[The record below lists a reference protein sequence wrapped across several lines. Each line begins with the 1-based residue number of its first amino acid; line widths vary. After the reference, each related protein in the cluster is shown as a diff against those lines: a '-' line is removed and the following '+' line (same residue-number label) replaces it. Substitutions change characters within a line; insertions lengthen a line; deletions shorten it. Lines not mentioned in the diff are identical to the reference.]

1 MKTSNLSLII
11 LLIFSFT
18 TIVYG
23 SEEID
28 RSIIADKVIDGVT
41 FGIDNQNTFKL
52 ADLEPTCT
60 DIDNSTGYIS
70 AKNLLASLILN
81 KNVYLDIDNMYT
93 WDFHGT
99 GNRTVCVAYVD
110 FNSTHYLNVNKVLIN
125 RRLVVINDNEND
137 FNPEDWSY
145 FVKKQLVSEFSLWII
160 PGLLVIFPFVIKLLN
175 RLNRF

>member
-1 MKTSNLSLII
+1 MKTSI
-11 LLIFSFT
+11 LLLLILVIFSFT

-28 RSIIADKVIDGVT
+28 RSIIADRVIDGVT

-52 ADLEPTCT
+52 ADIEPTCT

-70 AKNLLASLILN
+70 AKNLLANLILN

-93 WDFHGT
+93 WDFHGS

-110 FNSTHYLNVNKVLIN
+110 FNSTHYMNVNKVLIN
-125 RRLVVINDNEND
+125 RKLVVIKDNEND
-137 FNPEDWSY
+137 FNPEEWSNY
-145 FVKKQLVSEFSLWII
+145 VEKQLISEFSFWII
-160 PGLLVIFPFVIKLLN
+160 PGLLVLFPFIIKLLKRAN
-175 RLNRF
+175 